1 MHPEAVPRTPSL
13 CQSPIFV
20 SNSSQNSKQA
30 SQGSPESRAPHLSDL
45 LVTPF
50 ADRQNVLVV
59 SAATRYRSIP
69 LVHLPTVP
77 LSTAQITFFR
87 LLICGSR
94 LFRKTARLKEYP
106 KQQNHFR
113 IPDCQST
120 DVSRGPPEQR
130 PYSVQTPP
138 LASETSSLLSFSL
151 SCSSSALQIRPATSS
166 SFHP

>member
-1 MHPEAVPRTPSL
+1 MYPEAVPRTPSS
-13 CQSPIFV
+13 CQSPILV
-20 SNSSQNSKQA
+20 STSSQNSKQA

-50 ADRQNVLVV
+50 ADRQNALVI

-77 LSTAQITFFR
+77 LSSAQITFF
-87 LLICGSR
+87 LPLICGPR
-94 LFRKTARLKEYP
+94 LFRKTARLKEYL
-106 KQQNHFR
+106 KQHNHFR

-120 DVSRGPPEQR
+120 DITRGPPQQR
-130 PYSVQTPP
+130 PYSVQGPA
-138 LASETSSLLSFSL
+138 LASGTSSLLSFSL
-151 SCSSSALQIRPATSS
+151 SCSSSALQIGSATSK